1 MFYIVE
7 WTT

>member
-7 WTT
+7 WR